1 MNKYGHEVLTGS
13 PHMQTVSM
21 QGGSRRRGNSR
32 TAAGRAAG
40 AAGSL
45 LGCTVSGRPAP
56 KLSPPPSWPPGS
68 TPSGR
73 RPSGDVSSCTAGS
86 GTRFW
91 PESLW
96 AWARPPG
103 PPALVR
109 TGTAG
114 GWSGAP
120 ARRPAHE
127 RRRPWS
133 AFFSV
138 SAGPGPSRPGCW
150 SLREKHTGVDHAG
163 VFTTKSLVYYMIN
176 SIHTVRTFVNM
187 SLVCCC

>member
-1 MNKYGHEVLTGS
+1 MRQFNQKRWAGETVPSGLLLSSEKNTVSLISWEQNNKTKMNKYSLVLTDS
-13 PHMQTVSM
+13 PHMQRVSM
-21 QGGSRRRGNSR
+21 RGGSRRRGNSR

-45 LGCTVSGRPAP
+45 PGCTVSGRPAP

-73 RPSGDVSSCTAGS
+73 RPSGGVSSCTGGS
-86 GTRFW
+86 GTRSW

-96 AWARPPG
+96 ASGRPPG
-103 PPALVR
+103 PPAPAR

-120 ARRPAHE
+120 ARRPARE

-133 AFFSV
+133 AF
-138 SAGPGPSRPGCW
+138 SA
-150 SLREKHTGVDHAG
+150 A
-163 VFTTKSLVYYMIN
+163 
-176 SIHTVRTFVNM
+176 
-187 SLVCCC
+187 